1 MLALEFRSLLA
12 LGLLLLTGCTGGGLN
27 VPTGTVSGTV
37 TIDGK
42 PLSDA
47 TITFIG
53 ETNGDTA
60 SGALQSD
67 GTYSLKYGS
76 GFSVPAGD
84 YRVVVVAGAAG
95 GSGPANP
102 EDLMKTVKV
111 PQILKSPIP
120 DKYKDPKT
128 SALVAVVK
136 EGTNPNINFDLKK

>member
-1 MLALEFRSLLA
+1 MLALEFRPLLV
-12 LGLLLLTGCTGGGLN
+12 LGVLLLTGCGGGGLN

-37 TIDGK
+37 TMGGK
-42 PLSDA
+42 PLTDA

-60 SGALQSD
+60 SGVLQSD

-76 GFSVPAGD
+76 GFGVPAGD
-84 YRVVVVAGAAG
+84 YRVVVVAGAAAS
-95 GSGPANP
+95 SGPTNP

-111 PQILKSPIP
+111 PQVVKSPIP
-120 DKYKDPKT
+120 DKYRDPKT

-136 EGTNPNINFDLKK
+136 EGTNPNIDFDLKK